1 MKLHVIYKGQT
12 VDISYDLLYINAD
25 EVNIRFSNSNAQSC
39 KFLTQYLEANR
50 LDYVLKDREDYKEI
64 VVLPDIFAL
73 TLSTKGAYRSPVVKD
88 NLYDAIIERSNDIE
102 LARNAIRE
110 FNRNVKEIDA
120 RLADMQDDLSKSEY
134 ARSIDNITK
143 EILEFKRCKQLEDL
157 ALAEEHLNVPRG
169 TIPTVETLEVAYEVS
184 TLFKL
189 EDFAK
194 LLYIYGYLEDQSKLS
209 KKYQKVYDTLGK
221 LEKYMYPEYVK
232 DVEALGQNL
241 LAELQEKAAKWAEN
255 EPNISEWIR
264 EICRQFGFEIKS
276 EEGDLEMGFV
286 TASTSFVIPSSK
298 TSSYAPLRRSNI
310 AN

>member
-1 MKLHVIYKGQT
+1 MIMKLHVIYKGQT
-12 VDISYDLLYINAD
+12 VGISYDLLYINTD

-50 LDYVLKDREDYKEI
+50 LDYVLKDREDYKE
-64 VVLPDIFAL
+64 VVALPDIFAL

-88 NLYDAIIERSNDIE
+88 NFYDAIIKRSNDIE
-102 LARNAIRE
+102 LAHNAIRE
-110 FNRNVKEIDA
+110 FKRNVKIIDA

-143 EILEFKRCKQLEDL
+143 EILEFKRCKQLEAL
-157 ALAEEHLNVPRG
+157 ALTEEHLDVSCE
-169 TIPTVETLEVAYEVS
+169 TMPTVETLEVAYEVS

-209 KKYQKVYDTLGK
+209 KKYQKVYEALDK

-232 DVEALGQNL
+232 EVEALGQNL
-241 LAELQEKAAKWAEN
+241 LAELQEKAAKWAEKL
-255 EPNISEWIR
+255 
-264 EICRQFGFEIKS
+264 Q
-276 EEGDLEMGFV
+276 
-286 TASTSFVIPSSK
+286 
-298 TSSYAPLRRSNI
+298 
-310 AN
+310 

>member
-1 MKLHVIYKGQT
+1 MKLHIIYKGQT
-12 VDISYDLLYINAD
+12 VDISYDLLCINTD

-64 VVLPDIFAL
+64 VTLPDIFAL
-73 TLSTKGAYRSPVVKD
+73 TLSTKGTYRSPVVKD
-88 NLYDAIIERSNDIE
+88 NLYDAIIKRSNDIE
-102 LARNAIRE
+102 LDHNAIRE
-110 FNRNVKEIDA
+110 FRRKVEIIDA
-120 RLADMQDDLSKSEY
+120 KLVDMQDDLSKSEY

-143 EILEFKRCKQLEDL
+143 EILEFKRCKQLEAL
-157 ALAEEHLNVPRG
+157 ALAEEHLNVSRE

-209 KKYQKVYDTLGK
+209 KKYQKVYEVLDR

-232 DVEALGQNL
+232 EVEALGQNL
-241 LAELQEKAAKWAEN
+241 FSELQEKAAKWAEN

-264 EICRQFGFEIKS
+264 EKCRQFGFEVES
-276 EEGDLEMGFV
+276 EDDE
-286 TASTSFVIPSSK
+286 
-298 TSSYAPLRRSNI
+298 
-310 AN
+310 

>member
-12 VDISYDLLYINAD
+12 VDISYDLLCINTD

-64 VVLPDIFAL
+64 VTLPDIFAL
-73 TLSTKGAYRSPVVKD
+73 TLSTKGTYRSPVVKD
-88 NLYDAIIERSNDIE
+88 NLYDAIIKRSNDIE
-102 LARNAIRE
+102 LAHNDIRE
-110 FNRNVKEIDA
+110 FKRNVKIIDVK
-120 RLADMQDDLSKSEY
+120 LADMQDDLSKSEY

-143 EILEFKRCKQLEDL
+143 EILEFKRCKQLEAL
-157 ALAEEHLNVPRG
+157 ALTEEHLNVSRE
-169 TIPTVETLEVAYEVS
+169 TMPTVETLEVAYEVS

-209 KKYQKVYDTLGK
+209 KKYQKVYDTLDK

-232 DVEALGQNL
+232 EVEALGQNL
-241 LAELQEKAAKWAEN
+241 FAELQEKAAKWAEN

-264 EICRQFGFEIKS
+264 GKCRQFGFW
-276 EEGDLEMGFV
+276 
-286 TASTSFVIPSSK
+286 A
-298 TSSYAPLRRSNI
+298 
-310 AN
+310 

>member
-1 MKLHVIYKGQT
+1 MIMKLHVIYKGQT
-12 VDISYDLLYINAD
+12 VDISYDLLYINTD

-50 LDYVLKDREDYKEI
+50 FDYVLKDREDYKE
-64 VVLPDIFAL
+64 VVALPDIFAL
-73 TLSTKGAYRSPVVKD
+73 TLSTKGIYCSSVVKD

-102 LARNAIRE
+102 LTRNAIRK

-120 RLADMQDDLSKSEY
+120 RLADMRNDSSNSEY
-134 ARSIDNITK
+134 TRSIDNITK
-143 EILEFKRCKQLEDL
+143 EILEFKRCKQLEAL
-157 ALAEEHLNVPRG
+157 ALAEEHLNVSRG
-169 TIPTVETLEVAYEVS
+169 TIPVVETLEVSYEVS

-209 KKYQKVYDTLGK
+209 KKYQKVYDTLDK

-232 DVEALGQNL
+232 EVEALGQNL

-264 EICRQFGFEIKS
+264 EKCRQFGFEVES
-276 EEGDLEMGFV
+276 EDEE
-286 TASTSFVIPSSK
+286 
-298 TSSYAPLRRSNI
+298 
-310 AN
+310 